1 MAKSHVAKILLSW
14 QTAWEQT
21 NKRNPMSVAID
32 SALAK
37 DGYSILDI
45 MNYVSI
51 IINKPVHARNKDDR
65 DFLTF
70 YYRTKMVS
78 ESALVDT
85 VSESVVG
92 SVFVL
97 KTRHGYTET
106 QKIEQTTK
114 TTVVM
119 EWGEEDAK

>member
-1 MAKSHVAKILLSW
+1 MAKSHVAKILSIW

-21 NKRNPMSVAID
+21 NKRNPLSVTID
-32 SALAK
+32 NALAK
-37 DGYSILDI
+37 HGYSIVDVMSYIGLI
-45 MNYVSI
+45 TAKQPPS
-51 IINKPVHARNKDDR
+51 RTKDER
-65 DFLTF
+65 DLLTF
-70 YYRTKMVS
+70 FARAKMVA

-106 QKIEQTTK
+106 QKIEQTSK

-119 EWGEEDAK
+119 EYGSDEPS